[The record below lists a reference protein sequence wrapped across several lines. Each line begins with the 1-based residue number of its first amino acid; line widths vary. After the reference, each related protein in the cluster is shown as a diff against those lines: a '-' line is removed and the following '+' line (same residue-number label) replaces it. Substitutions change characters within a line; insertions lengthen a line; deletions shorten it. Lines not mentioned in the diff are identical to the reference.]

1 MTSAYLDTKKFTP
14 SSNRNATSVDQD
26 MMSDVK
32 SKVIAMQEAKG
43 LPKKSVKSIVNLEKM
58 ILKRSQL
65 VEKYAFDFHKGLQNL
80 QE

>member
-1 MTSAYLDTKKFTP
+1 
-14 SSNRNATSVDQD
+14 